1 MSKSSWQ
8 SCFLAAALSLTSS
21 LASATIY
28 TYAADLGPEA
38 AGATGTGIVKLKFDD
53 STNDLSIYAGFAGL
67 SGTTTVAHIHCCTAL
82 AGGGTV
88 GVAVTPG
95 TLPGFP
101 AGVSAGSYSAVIDL
115 DLASSF
121 TAAFLNNFGG
131 GTLAGARSALFAGLD
146 AGTAY
151 FNIHTTQFPGGE
163 IRAFP
168 ERVPE
173 PASLLL
179 AAMGMGALLLTR
191 RGRRGI

>member
-1 MSKSSWQ
+1 MRTSSWQ
-8 SCFLAAALSLTSS
+8 SCLLAATLSLTST

-28 TYAADLGPEA
+28 TYAGNLAPEVT
-38 AGATGTGIVKLKFDD
+38 GAQGSGIVKLKFDD
-53 STNDLSIYAGFAGL
+53 STNDLSIYAGFGGL
-67 SGTTTVAHIHCCTAL
+67 SGLTTVAHIHCCTAA
-82 AGGGTV
+82 AGTGTI

-101 AGVSAGSYSAVIDL
+101 AGVSADSYSAVIDL

-121 TAAFLNNFGG
+121 TSAFINNFGG
-131 GTLAGARSALFAGLD
+131 GTVAGARTALFAGLD

-151 FNIHTTQFPGGE
+151 FNIHTSAFPGGE

-173 PASLLL
+173 PASLFLGFL
-179 AAMGMGALLLTR
+179 GIGALLLTR
-191 RGRRGI
+191 RGRRRF

>member
-1 MSKSSWQ
+1 MRTRSWQ
-8 SCFLAAALSLTSS
+8 SCFLAATLSLTST
-21 LASATIY
+21 LASATVY

-38 AGATGTGIVKLKFDD
+38 PGATGSGIVKLTFDD
-53 STNDLSIYAGFAGL
+53 VTNDLSIHAGFAGL
-67 SGTTTVAHIHCCTAL
+67 SGVTTVAHIHCCTAT
-82 AGGGTV
+82 AGSGTV

-101 AGVSAGSYSAVIDL
+101 VGVSADSYSVVIDL
-115 DLASSF
+115 DDSSSF
-121 TAAFLNNFGG
+121 TATFRNNFGG
-131 GTLAGARSALFAGLD
+131 GTVAGARTALFAGLD

-151 FNIHTTQFPGGE
+151 FNIHTSSFPGGE

-179 AAMGMGALLLTR
+179 GALGIGALVLTR
-191 RGRRGI
+191 RGRHRR

>member
-1 MSKSSWQ
+1 MRTRSWQ
-8 SCFLAAALSLTSS
+8 SCFLAATLSLAST
-21 LASATIY
+21 LASATVY

-38 AGATGTGIVKLKFDD
+38 PGATGSGIVKLKFDD
-53 STNDLSIYAGFAGL
+53 ATNDLSIYAGFAGL
-67 SGTTTVAHIHCCTAL
+67 SGVTTVAHIHCCTAA
-82 AGGGTV
+82 AGTGTV

-101 AGVSAGSYSAVIDL
+101 GGVSAGAYSALIDL
-115 DLASSF
+115 DLATSF
-121 TAAFLNNFGG
+121 TAAFVNNFGG
-131 GTLAGARSALFAGLD
+131 GTVAGARTALFAGLD

-151 FNIHTTQFPGGE
+151 FNIHTNAFPGGE

-179 AAMGMGALLLTR
+179 GAIGIGALVLTQ
-191 RGRRGI
+191 RGRRRL

>member
-1 MSKSSWQ
+1 MRTRSWQ
-8 SCFLAAALSLTSS
+8 SCFLAATLSLTSS
-21 LASATIY
+21 LASATVY

-38 AGATGTGIVKLKFDD
+38 QGATGSGIVKLKFDD
-53 STNDLSIYAGFAGL
+53 ATNDLSIYAGFAGL
-67 SGTTTVAHIHCCTAL
+67 SGVTTVAHIHCCTST
-82 AGGGTV
+82 AGSGTI

-101 AGVSAGSYSAVIDL
+101 VGVSAESYSALIDL

-121 TAAFLNNFGG
+121 TSGFINNFGG
-131 GTLAGARSALFAGLD
+131 GTVAGARTALFAGLD
-146 AGTAY
+146 SGTAY
-151 FNIHTTQFPGGE
+151 FNIHTNAFPGGE

-179 AAMGMGALLLTR
+179 GAIGIGALVLTQ
-191 RGRRGI
+191 RGRRRL